1 MRFYGGRFRS
11 TLARV
16 RLLLIAAV
24 WFGFRTPSGNIVCNG
39 GAASVACVV
48 FSASPTCQ
56 KTWSL
61 RATGRASFHCLYA
74 NIGTDVST
82 LAYGRSLGRA
92 GIRCVSRRAGLT
104 CKNRA
109 LHGFFL
115 SRGLQRTF

>member
-1 MRFYGGRFRS
+1 M
-11 TLARV
+11 
-16 RLLLIAAV
+16 RLLLIALV

-61 RATGRASFHCLYA
+61 RSTGRATFRCVYA
-74 NIGTDVST
+74 NIGTDVSA
-82 LAYGRSLGRA
+82 LAYGRSISRG
-92 GIRCVSRRAGLT
+92 GIRCVSRRTGLT
-104 CKNRA
+104 CTNRSR
-109 LHGFFL
+109 HGFFL